1 MGRRYLPLALIIVGA
16 LAVFLGR
23 AALAGLIWMPRT
35 FEIFDSLTVV
45 GGLIL
50 VVYDHTRLRRTD
62 WFTAGVIGVLV
73 GAGMWVASLFTPYPF
88 LGRLNGK
95 AEQALLRGVFTTIAL
110 LGGLVVQRRMG
121 PVRLEWADGNVG
133 AAWRGGALGLLV
145 GLPLAAVNVYA
156 LGLTQG
162 QPIVWQPPAAALLDA
177 LQPAVLEEAVYR
189 FALWGLVWLCLKRSL
204 PTTAVLWAGGLATA
218 IHAFAHVDDLMRQ
231 APLIAFGMGTALAVV
246 WGFPPA
252 WLARRRGLESAVAFH
267 WIQDAARFLA
277 GY

>member
-1 MGRRYLPLALIIVGA
+1 MGRRFLPLALIIVGA

-95 AEQALLRGVFTTIAL
+95 AEQALLREFSVLNWGGDLKKDQQL
-110 LGGLVVQRRMG
+110 LSAHPAGEHHRVGQHAQRN
-121 PVRLEWADGNVG
+121 PVDEHG
-133 AAWRGGALGLLV
+133 
-145 GLPLAAVNVYA
+145 
-156 LGLTQG
+156 
-162 QPIVWQPPAAALLDA
+162 
-177 LQPAVLEEAVYR
+177 
-189 FALWGLVWLCLKRSL
+189 
-204 PTTAVLWAGGLATA
+204 
-218 IHAFAHVDDLMRQ
+218 
-231 APLIAFGMGTALAVV
+231 
-246 WGFPPA
+246 
-252 WLARRRGLESAVAFH
+252 
-267 WIQDAARFLA
+267 
-277 GY
+277 